1 MNPSTLTKY
10 FFVSEVMFYEFL
22 HLKEPLFDSLD
33 IFIWALN
40 RGREGKNTLYLR
52 R

>member
-1 MNPSTLTKY
+1 MNPSTVTKG
-10 FFVSEVMFYEFL
+10 FFVSEVLFHETL
-22 HLKEPLFDSLD
+22 HLREPLFDVLD

-40 RGREGKNTLYLR
+40 RGRGGKNTLFLR